1 MKMNKKGITLV
12 EVIVVLIIMAVLAG
26 ILVASY
32 TGYIDKANQDAG
44 LVEARAA
51 YLAATTVYHELYA
64 QNPTTA
70 NEAAVNAKATEILD
84 LAGLTGA
91 GTVSVVTISEN
102 QITKMT
108 YTTTEFVYTL
118 ENKVWKVTKVTP

>member
-64 QNPTTA
+64 QNPATA

-102 QITKMT
+102 QIIKMT
-108 YTTTEFVYTL
+108 YKTTKFVYTL
-118 ENKVWKVTKVTP
+118 ENKVWTVAEVTP

>member
-64 QNPTTA
+64 QNPATV
-70 NEAAVNAKATEILD
+70 NEDAVNAKATEILD

-91 GTVSVVTISEN
+91 GTVSVLTISNN

-108 YTTTEFVYTL
+108 YKTTKFVYTL
-118 ENKVWKVTKVTP
+118 ENKVWTVAKVTP